1 MNPHWIG
8 FVIFMAIVMVLIAS
22 VPVGQSLALNS
33 TATSPIQTLMSYTEV
48 WTELEWTTL
57 VNPWTHLRY
66 FADFF
71 RVLVGGGTLYAIFP
85 EGSPWMIVWWVCMG
99 PIIGLLIFGMAM
111 VFIAIL
117 QRVI

>member
-1 MNPHWIG
+1 MNPHWIA
-8 FVIFMAIVMVLIAS
+8 FVIFLAIVALFIAS

-33 TATSPIQTLMSYTEV
+33 TVTSPIQTLMSYTEV
-48 WTELEWTTL
+48 WTKLEWTTL
-57 VNPWTHLRY
+57 VNPWTHITY
-66 FADFF
+66 FTDFF
-71 RVLVGGGTLYAIFP
+71 RVLVGGQFLYAIFP